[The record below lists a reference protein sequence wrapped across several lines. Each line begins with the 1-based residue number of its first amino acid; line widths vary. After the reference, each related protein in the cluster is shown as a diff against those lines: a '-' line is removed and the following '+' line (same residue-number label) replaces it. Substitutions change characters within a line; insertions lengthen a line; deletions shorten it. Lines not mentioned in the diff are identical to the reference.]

1 MHIQTQYVT
10 GVSPNMLFGGVVFP
24 LLACILEV
32 RLEEERRRLAE
43 EVGPGFIRDQG
54 VGASNCLPVSLQIGP
69 K

>member
-1 MHIQTQYVT
+1 
-10 GVSPNMLFGGVVFP
+10 MLFGGVVFP

-32 RLEEERRRLAE
+32 PLEEERRRLAE

>member
-1 MHIQTQYVT
+1 MHVQVQYKDIR
-10 GVSPNMLFGGVVFP
+10 FVFT
-24 LLACILEV
+24 LLACILEA

-43 EVGPGFIRDQG
+43 EVGPGFRDQG